1 MRVRAVML
9 RILRQLKHDK
19 RTVGLMIFA
28 PIFVLTLMY
37 FIFGVSSYHPQIGV
51 INAPQSFINKLED
64 KEAVIT
70 RFSEGDAYVAIRQG
84 QIDAIVDFKS
94 GIPNIQFEGSNPDK
108 NRATLMLIQNVM
120 MPINQTKA
128 MKTTY
133 LYGYEDMAMFD
144 NFGPIL
150 IGFFVF
156 FFVFLIAGV
165 SFLGERNTGT
175 LERVLATPIRR
186 WEIVAGYTLGFG
198 IFTVVQ
204 AALIAW
210 YAISILDIMMVGSF
224 FLVLL
229 ITFLTAMVGLTIGT
243 FVSAYADNEL
253 QMVQFIPIIVVPQ
266 IFFSGLFDLS
276 TMAPALQALCKF
288 MPLWYVADALRNIMV
303 RGKGW
308 EYIWFDVMIL
318 SLICAF
324 FIFANVIALKKH
336 RKI

>member
-37 FIFGVSSYHPQIGV
+37 FIFGVSNYHPRIGV
-51 INAPQSFINKLED
+51 VNVPLRFINAMED
-64 KEAVIT
+64 KDALVF
-70 RFSEGDAYVAIRQG
+70 RYSEGDAYTAIREG
-84 QIDAIVDFKS
+84 KLDAVVNFENGVPK
-94 GIPNIQFEGSNPDK
+94 IQFEGSDPTK
-108 NRATLMLIQNVM
+108 TQTSLQLIQGALLPM
-120 MPINQTKA
+120 SQKGDLD
-128 MKTTY
+128 TTY

-156 FFVFLIAGV
+156 FFVFLISGV

-175 LERVLATPIRR
+175 LERVLATPLRR
-186 WEIVAGYTLGFG
+186 WEIVIGYTLGYG
-198 IFTVVQ
+198 AFTVIQ
-204 AALIAW
+204 SALIAW
-210 YAISILDIMMVGSF
+210 YAIRVLGIMMIGSF

-229 ITFLTAMVGLTIGT
+229 ITVLTAMVGLTIGT

-276 TMAPALQALCKF
+276 TMAPALQALSKF

-308 EYIWFDVMIL
+308 AYIWFDALVL
-318 SLICAF
+318 SLICVF
-324 FIFANVIALKKH
+324 FICANVIALKKH